1 MSLTSCICPE
11 QDVYNKMQGGINA
24 GSSAMPFLI
33 ETKFDGDR
41 YLVCAYVWMCVCM
54 CQNAMKGNAD
64 FEERI
69 CLLPPKALTNSR

>member
-41 YLVCAYVWMCVCM
+41 YLVCAYV
-54 CQNAMKGNAD
+54 
-64 FEERI
+64 
-69 CLLPPKALTNSR
+69 